1 MFRQLS
7 SELMNLVR
15 IQFIISVVVY
25 LLCVIFLPR
34 LGFAGSVLR
43 IYPCLAVGYFILFLM
58 YAAVLFMYYFND
70 LPGAVISTLSFFIAT
85 LIGSILTM
93 NLSEI
98 WYGAG
103 LIGGAFV
110 GWSVAYTRLRWIEKN
125 LDTHIFCRGQLLK
138 RGNGPKPSGLVYKKY
153 CPDKSGV

>member
-85 LIGSILTM
+85 LIGSILAM